1 VKIIDCQQN
10 TTAWMLA
17 RCGVVTASEV
27 DALVTPLW
35 KARAGAGVQTYL
47 YQKLSERVMG
57 YIEEGP
63 ASSFAMTQ
71 GQIVETIAVPWYEF
85 AHDVKINRVG
95 FCVSDDGKIGCS
107 PDGLIGDEGG
117 IEIKS
122 PQPKQHLRYLLEGVV
137 PADYVAQVQFSLYV
151 TGRKWWK
158 FVSYNTHLPALVVH
172 VEPDQAAHAVFAKV
186 TKEFIAQL
194 DADEAK
200 VRAMMQPGERAP

>member
-1 VKIIDCQQN
+1 
-10 TTAWMLA
+10 MLA

-107 PDGLIGDEGG
+107 PDGLLGDDGG

-122 PQPKQHLRYLLEGVV
+122 PQPKQHLRYLMEGEV
-137 PADYVAQVQFSLYV
+137 PAQYRAQVQFSLYV

-158 FVSYNTHLPALVVH
+158 FVSYHPHLPPLVVH
-172 VEPDQAAHAVFAKV
+172 VEPDPQAQSALRGAVNAFV
-186 TKEFIAQL
+186 TDL
-194 DADEAK
+194 DAANEKMKSIMQASQGG
-200 VRAMMQPGERAP
+200 RA